1 MVLGGEYYKLKSS
14 EQFADVLK
22 RSEILRSPW
31 EAIKL
36 GLTFC
41 TGKMGV
47 NPCYTRDLNVT

>member
-1 MVLGGEYYKLKSS
+1 MVLGGEYLLKSS
-14 EQFADVLK
+14 EQFADVLN

-36 GLTFC
+36 GLTFF

-47 NPCYTRDLNVT
+47 NPCYTWDLNVT